1 MDVFLVVASTLAVL
15 YTASVA
21 EKVLGGYTLVR
32 ETPRYS
38 MRLQVVNASGDQ
50 GLGSQA
56 VKDIA
61 VVSDQEL
68 AVEVVET
75 IAFDLRRVAGSFV
88 VSRQDDIRAA
98 CRLAEK
104 LGLKPGDVEY
114 QPLVNNRQQITATLV
129 LGSDGL
135 NPAPVVSHTEEN

>member
-1 MDVFLVVASTLAVL
+1 MVASILAVL
-15 YTASVA
+15 YTVSVA
-21 EKVLGGYTLVR
+21 GKVLGSFTLVR

-50 GLGSQA
+50 GLGSRA

-61 VVSDQEL
+61 AVSDQEL

-75 IAFDLRRVAGSFV
+75 IAFDVRRVAGSFV
-88 VSRQDDIRAA
+88 VSRQDDTRAA

-129 LGSDGL
+129 LGSDSL
-135 NPAPVVSHTEEN
+135 NPTPVVSQNEEN